1 MNIKQKFNRMRIG
14 RLLNSR
20 MKMREVLRKA
30 HWLEFENENILNFLA
45 KYSILTKGRKKP
57 IVTTKNTRTIED
69 TNITPRPNFDL
80 SVIEL

>member
-14 RLLNSR
+14 RILYSR
-20 MKMREVLRKA
+20 MKMRKALRKVQ
-30 HWLEFENENILNFLA
+30 WLEFENENILNFLA
-45 KYSILTKGRKKP
+45 KYSILTKGRKKS
-57 IVTTKNTRTIED
+57 IVTTKNTRSIED